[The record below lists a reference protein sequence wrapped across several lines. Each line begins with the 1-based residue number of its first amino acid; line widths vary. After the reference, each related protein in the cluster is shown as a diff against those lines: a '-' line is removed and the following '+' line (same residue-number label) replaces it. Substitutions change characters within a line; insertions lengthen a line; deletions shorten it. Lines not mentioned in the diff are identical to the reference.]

1 MVSEITATDLKKR
14 LDAGDQVVI
23 LDVREP
29 HELAICSLANT
40 AHIPLG
46 QLPTRV
52 SEIDSYK
59 DKEII
64 VYCRSGKR
72 SERAAQFLADSG
84 FTNAVNLAGG
94 ILSWS
99 DEVDPAMA
107 KY

>member
-14 LDAGDQVVI
+14 LDSGDKVVI

-46 QLPTRV
+46 ELPARI
-52 SEIDSYK
+52 SEIEPYK
-59 DKEII
+59 ETEII

-72 SERAAQFLADSG
+72 SERAAQFLSESG
-84 FTNAVNLAGG
+84 FKSAVNLSGG
-94 ILSWS
+94 ILAWS
-99 DEVDPAMA
+99 DEVDPTVA

>member
-14 LDAGDQVVI
+14 MDAGEKVFL

-29 HELAICSLANT
+29 HELNICKLENT

-46 QLPTRV
+46 ELPSRD
-52 SEIDSYK
+52 SELTAQK
-59 DKEII
+59 DGEII

-72 SERAAQFLADSG
+72 SERAAQFLLDSG
-84 FTNAVNLAGG
+84 FKSAVNLAGG
-94 ILSWS
+94 ILAWS
-99 DEVDPAMA
+99 DQVDSSLV